1 VKVWL
6 ALPDVTIRITHP
18 ARALVVV
25 NCTLP
30 VVAPV
35 AIVSEAG
42 IVNAELDDSSLATV
56 GEVAGVP
63 SETTQLPEIP
73 GVRTVG
79 MQDSDNG
86 LVSVGATREM
96 AAVNLAVPRA
106 AVMAAL
112 CEVVIVAVDA
122 VKVAETALAGTVKVP
137 GTVNRDGRLLERETA
152 TPPTGAALE
161 RVTVQVVLAAEA
173 KLAAAH

>member
-1 VKVWL
+1 MKVWVT
-6 ALPDVTIRITHP
+6 LPDVTIRITHP
-18 ARALVVV
+18 ARALVVA

-56 GEVAGVP
+56 GEAAGVP

-79 MQDSDNG
+79 AQDSDRG
-86 LVSVGATREM
+86 LVTAAARREM
-96 AAVNLAVPRA
+96 AALKFAAPRA
-106 AVMAAL
+106 AVMTAL
-112 CEVVIVAVDA
+112 CEDVMVAAEA
-122 VKVAETALAGTVKVP
+122 VKVAEAALAGTVKVP

-152 TPPTGAALE
+152 TPLAGAALE
-161 RVTVQVVLAAEA
+161 RMTVHVVLALEA
-173 KLAAAH
+173 RLAAAH